1 MNGVAVIL
9 QLLCADAGV
18 AALVDPTAVPS
29 RISGDE
35 LGQGVVLPAIE
46 VELVSSVD
54 RNILSRGGA
63 RHVQDRVTVRGHAA
77 TVPDLAVLMK
87 AIKAACADTM
97 PAVDGL
103 AHVTV
108 HTDGAG
114 PQGTSPTTMVR
125 ARTQDFLVRYS
136 EAT

>member
-9 QLLCADAGV
+9 QLLSADAGV
-18 AALVDPTAVPS
+18 TGLIDPDALPS
-29 RISGDE
+29 RISGDV

-54 RNILSRGGA
+54 RNILSPGGA

-77 TVPDLAVLMK
+77 TVPDLAALMK
-87 AIKAACADTM
+87 AIKTACADQM
-97 PAVDGL
+97 PEIAGL
-103 AHVTV
+103 AAITV

-114 PQGTSPTTMVR
+114 PQGISPATMAR